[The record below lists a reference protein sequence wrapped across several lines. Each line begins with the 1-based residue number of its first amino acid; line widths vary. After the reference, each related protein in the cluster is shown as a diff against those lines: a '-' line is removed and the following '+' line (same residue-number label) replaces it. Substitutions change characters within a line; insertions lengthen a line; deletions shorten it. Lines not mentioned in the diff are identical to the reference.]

1 MKNASSLFLWEDTAD
16 SEVDR
21 LLSHPHQL
29 GSAVDDQEDARSCSC
44 DDYATDQSAV
54 DFRDDGDGDEDRA
67 VGSTGDDTQS
77 SHLNET
83 RPCRATLE
91 YSSEEDEEEEEESN
105 NNVGTIRDMN
115 EMEDKLFWDTC
126 MEGGYP

>member
-1 MKNASSLFLWEDTAD
+1 MNNASSLFLWEDTAD

-29 GSAVDDQEDARSCSC
+29 ESAVDDPEDARSCSC
-44 DDYATDQSAV
+44 DDYATDRSAV
-54 DFRDDGDGDEDRA
+54 DLQDDGDGDEDRA
-67 VGSTGDDTQS
+67 VGSTGDDARS
-77 SHLNET
+77 SHLDET
-83 RPCRATLE
+83 RPSGATLE

-105 NNVGTIRDMN
+105 NNVGAIRDMN